1 MKVLLIMPYHTDLI
15 HAVSLPLGILSI
27 ASYLEKNGY
36 EVKIADFSVRRTSVR
51 KVYESFRP
59 DIVGLSF
66 PSVKA
71 IDGIV
76 RISKFFK
83 QKNIPVVW
91 GGSFVDV
98 GEIQHF
104 FQTGMVDIL
113 SFCEGEA
120 TWLDL
125 LRTIEMG
132 GDLSGVKGIA
142 YLRGGEIVATP
153 PRPFMDPAELPRL
166 NFDLLDGLKD
176 YYHYLYGC
184 NHLVYVYLSKGC
196 PAHCTFCVN
205 TLCHRNTRRR
215 RPLDVFMEE
224 ITELVTKYDANGFY
238 FADELAFPNDREL
251 LEVCDAFDASGLS
264 FHWGFQTRV
273 GILSDEAIRYAA
285 SCGARWVAFG
295 VETGNREMLRKIAKG
310 VDYDKIEPTYQAC
323 SDAGIITL
331 ANFIIGLPGETEA
344 QMQDSIDLA
353 KRLKATQ
360 ITVAKYLLLP
370 NSPMGQEVLQEFK
383 QRGEYDKMTDYKQ
396 IDFFQ
401 SDYGLSE
408 IPNKELNVVQSY
420 FLLKAIFR
428 KDYEQD
434 ARSYDMLRKFLFTVI
449 RNASSMRPTSMIK
462 AFAEIASDFIRFC
475 CDVTFHK
482 DILKKYGLEKTGK
495 NTYNSCDTE

>member
-264 FHWGFQTRV
+264 FHWGFQTRI
-273 GILSDEAIRYAA
+273 GCLSEAALQRAYE
-285 SCGARWVAFG
+285 SGCRWVDYG
-295 VETGNREMLRKIAKG
+295 VESGSKRILEEVKKAIP
-310 VDYDKIEPTYQAC
+310 YDRIEPDFAAC
-323 SDAGIITL
+323 SRIGLISI
-331 ANFIIGLPGETEA
+331 ANFIIGFPGETEA
-344 QMQDSIDLA
+344 DIQE
-353 KRLKATQ
+353 
-360 ITVAKYLLLP
+360 TVALANRLASTQNTFARYIFGAKTPAGKALMEQTDKYPHFRKL
-370 NSPMGQEVLQEFK
+370 N
-383 QRGEYDKMTDYKQ
+383 DYKGM
-396 IDFFQ
+396 DFFKNKQ
-401 SDYGLSE
+401 ELSRV
-408 IPNKELNVVQSY
+408 PPKELDVVQAY
-420 FLLKAIFR
+420 FLLSAIFR
-428 KDYEQD
+428 KDYHES
-434 ARSYDMLRKFLFTVI
+434 RSYDLLIKSVFTVLKRLPRLGFVCAVKSLYEISTDFLRMGCDFAFHPGI
-449 RNASSMRPTSMIK
+449 R
-462 AFAEIASDFIRFC
+462 
-475 CDVTFHK
+475 
-482 DILKKYGLEKTGK
+482 KKYHLTRNGE
-495 NTYNSCDTE
+495 

>member
-1 MKVLLIMPYHTDLI
+1 MNVLLIMPYHNDLI
-15 HAVSLPLGILSI
+15 HAVSLPLGIMSI
-27 ASYLEKNGY
+27 GTYLQNHGIN
-36 EVKIADFSVRRTSVR
+36 VKICDFSVKRLTV
-51 KVYESFRP
+51 KACCKDFRP
-59 DIVGLSF
+59 DIVGISF
-66 PSVKA
+66 PSAKSV
-71 IDGIV
+71 DGVIH
-76 RISKFFK
+76 ISKGFRK
-83 QKNIPVVW
+83 LGVPIVW
-91 GGSFVDV
+91 GGQFVDV
-98 GEIQHF
+98 GETETF
-104 FQTGMVDIL
+104 FKTGLVDYL
-113 SFCEGEA
+113 SYCEGEA

-125 LRTIEMG
+125 VLTLESG
-132 GDLSGVKGIA
+132 GDVGNVKGIA
-142 YLRGGEIVATP
+142 YQKDGKVVYTP
-153 PRPFMDPAELPRL
+153 PRCFMDPVDLPRL
-166 NFDLLDGLKD
+166 NFDLVDVPR
-176 YYHYLYGC
+176 YFQYLYGC
-184 NHLVYVYLSKGC
+184 KKLVYVYLSKGC
-196 PAHCTFCVN
+196 PAHCTFCFN
-205 TLCHRNTRRR
+205 TATHRNVRRR
-215 RPLDVFMEE
+215 RRLEDGVSE
-224 ITELVTKYDANGFY
+224 IRELVTKYGADGFY
-238 FADELAFPNDREL
+238 LADELSFINEAEMY
-251 LEVCDAFDASGLS
+251 EVCDAFKATGLN